1 MNYAKE
7 TKSSLIDI
15 LKYRD
20 SEIKEF
26 QSLYV
31 NNDINSRDLKEK
43 QQVLIYLLI
52 VTFTIGVLFYI
63 ATFFLFIIIYT
74 FNHNR
79 RCYYSPPI

>member
-20 SEIKEF
+20 NEIKEF
-26 QSLYV
+26 QSLYAHEDV
-31 NNDINSRDLKEK
+31 DNKDLKEK

-52 VTFTIGVLFYI
+52 VTFTIGVLF
-63 ATFFLFIIIYT
+63 
-74 FNHNR
+74 
-79 RCYYSPPI
+79 